1 MNKRNQNQI
10 DKIGL
15 IIYHLNKRRREN
27 QRNEK
32 AKKCSCS
39 GNYVPQNTDLDK
51 YFAEFFSEILKINH
65 GPITISISD
74 ICEQELSFKK
84 DTFINI
90 IYKVYFINIISH
102 VARRLLGRKK
112 KKVLNFLRWS
122 QAYWAKKGSKILPE
136 IRIRAWHKDI
146 PKSGLWSSMS
156 AKQGFRIAR

>member
-90 IYKVYFINIISH
+90 IYKVYFINTISH

-112 KKVLNFLRWS
+112 KSLKLPKMESGILSKKRKQDPPRNQNQGLTQGHSKVWAMKFNVS
-122 QAYWAKKGSKILPE
+122 QA
-136 IRIRAWHKDI
+136 
-146 PKSGLWSSMS
+146 GL
-156 AKQGFRIAR
+156 QNCYR

>member
-112 KKVLNFLRWS
+112 KSLKLPKMESGILSKKRKQDPPRNQNQGLTQGHSKVWAMKFNVS
-122 QAYWAKKGSKILPE
+122 QA
-136 IRIRAWHKDI
+136 
-146 PKSGLWSSMS
+146 GL
-156 AKQGFRIAR
+156 QNCYR